1 MTLKGKSVIVTGGGS
16 GIGQA
21 AALLLGEAGCNVTVA
36 DLNEKGGDE
45 TVAKIVQG
53 GKGSAHFLSV
63 DVSQE
68 DQVQAM
74 VAAAVAAYG
83 PLNGAINAAGVAQA
97 GVPLHEVSLAQF
109 DRCVGV
115 NLRGMFLCVKYQ
127 IAAMLETGG
136 GSIVAI
142 SSTAAYNGVPNS
154 SEYCAA
160 KSGVNGLVRG
170 GSVDYASRGVRIN
183 GIMPGGTWT
192 PMVEASIAKDPAL
205 NAIVDMFPMKRFA
218 RPEEIAAAAV
228 WLVSD
233 EASYTT
239 GACLPIDGA
248 LTIA

>member
-1 MTLKGKSVIVTGGGS
+1 MSLIGKSVIVTGGGS
-16 GIGQA
+16 GIGKA
-21 AALLLGEAGCNVTVA
+21 AALLLGEAGCDVTIA
-36 DLNEKGGDE
+36 DLNED
-45 TVAKIVQG
+45 G
-53 GKGSAHFLSV
+53 GKDAVATIAAQGKGRAQFIST
-63 DVSQE
+63 DVSRE
-68 DQVQAM
+68 DQVRAM
-74 VAAAVAAYG
+74 IAAAVSSYG
-83 PLNGAINAAGVAQA
+83 KLDGAINAAGVAQA
-97 GVPLHEVSLAQF
+97 GVPLHEVSIEQF
-109 DRCVGV
+109 DRCVGI

-127 IAAMLETGG
+127 IEAMLESG

-170 GSVDYASRGVRIN
+170 GSVDYASRGIRIN

-192 PMVEASIAKDPAL
+192 PMVEASINKDPAL

-239 GACLPIDGA
+239 GACIPIDGA